1 MYVVPCFEGD
11 EDMEVA
17 WKQRDVYSEALWII
31 VCACDRYT
39 EFARS
44 LLNDT
49 AHLEWGTHDRFDHR
63 TLQHAHDLL
72 AAVWRWRNDFR
83 QTTFPFAAKK
93 SLDDVQALWLDWLR
107 QEITGWIDYPHRVR
121 WVQLIL
127 ANQNKPLGNI
137 AEKQL
142 ALDIIDSYWTV
153 RWNQGLREAYEASL
167 ANHRKEMEAKTGGGQ
182 GNE

>member
-1 MYVVPCFEGD
+1 M
-11 EDMEVA
+11 
-17 WKQRDVYSEALWII
+17 
-31 VCACDRYT
+31 
-39 EFARS
+39 
-44 LLNDT
+44 
-49 AHLEWGTHDRFDHR
+49 
-63 TLQHAHDLL
+63 
-72 AAVWRWRNDFR
+72 
-83 QTTFPFAAKK
+83 
-93 SLDDVQALWLDWLR
+93 
-107 QEITGWIDYPHRVR
+107 IDYPHRVR

-167 ANHRKEMEAKTGGGQ
+167 SNHRKEMEAKTGGGQ